1 MGGIKG
7 PAATLDTSGGTLTLL
22 QVAILGLRGRGGG
35 ERRKEG
41 EEERKVGNVMK
52 VEKRERG

>member
-22 QVAILGLRGRGGG
+22 QVAILGLRGRGG
-35 ERRKEG
+35 EKEG
-41 EEERKVGNVMK
+41 RRER
-52 VEKRERG
+52 KRERWEM